1 MAIAFGASRAVPAWN
16 LPALQSCSETRAVG
30 ASGWTP
36 RGELLLRWGL
46 RMGFRLAVGFVPG
59 SP

>member
-1 MAIAFGASRAVPAWN
+1 MAVAFGASRAVPAWN

-36 RGELLLRWGL
+36 RGTTPSLGPP
-46 RMGFRLAVGFVPG
+46 MGFRLAVGFVPG